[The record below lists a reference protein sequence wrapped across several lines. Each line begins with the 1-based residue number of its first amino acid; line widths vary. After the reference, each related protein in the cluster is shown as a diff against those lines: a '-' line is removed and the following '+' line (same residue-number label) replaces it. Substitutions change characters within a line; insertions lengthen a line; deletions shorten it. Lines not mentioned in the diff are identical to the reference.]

1 MGYLEPLGKK
11 VRDVMTRG
19 VVTVRFDAGLEEVL
33 RAMKENDVTA
43 VVAVDPS
50 DEAMGVITTFDILRI
65 FRDHAK
71 EELMAMTAEDVMT
84 PTVEHVMPTESLE
97 NAAKK
102 MLEKKI
108 HRLVIFSSETG
119 RVPVG
124 VLSSTDMMKILCE
137 NLRR

>member
-50 DEAMGVITTFDILRI
+50 DEAMGVITTFDILRV

-84 PTVEHVMPTESLE
+84 PTVEHVNPTESLE

-137 NLRR
+137 NLKR